1 MKVDKVDWYLRKLG
15 IRENLSG
22 TDMLRRAIGQWRPGC
37 KITKDIYPD
46 VARYFFST
54 PGRVER
60 CMRHAIETG
69 MERCDPEVVEH
80 LFGGTIDPERGKP
93 TNAEFIATLARECVE

>member
-1 MKVDKVDWYLRKLG
+1 MKMNKVDWYLRKLG

-22 TDMLRRAIGQWRPGC
+22 TAMIRCAIEQWRPGC
-37 KITKDIYPD
+37 KITKDIYPE
-46 VARYFFST
+46 VARRCFTT
-54 PGRVER
+54 PLRVER

-69 MERCDPEVVEH
+69 FDRCDPEVVEQ